1 MLMIISGLFCLIKE
15 RKGRLPQNIKS
26 RISQEPLVGSYPN
39 FKLKLRGPNQSL
51 QKHYIVDNRNGRR
64 PQNIKCRIS
73 QQPLVRSYPN
83 FKLKLR
89 GPN

>member
-1 MLMIISGLFCLIKE
+1 M
-15 RKGRLPQNIKS
+15 
-26 RISQEPLVGSYPN
+26 VGSYPN

-51 QKHYIVDNRNGRR
+51 KKLYIEDDPNGRR
-64 PQNIKCRIS
+64 PQNIKCKIS
-73 QQPLVRSYPN
+73 QQPLVGSYSN